1 MFGITILWANQVKNL
16 REIYG
21 DVREINLHSHKW
33 VAWAPR
39 NYTKMDYFDSFLIA
53 YDSKHV
59 LEAL

>member
-1 MFGITILWANQVKNL
+1 MSGL
-16 REIYG
+16 RP
-21 DVREINLHSHKW
+21 
-33 VAWAPR
+33 WAPR